1 MPRTQ
6 KTTRIIKRVGFCL
19 RWRLRPTSIIQRS
32 LRETRLQLLEHPRF
46 LSGVDVWP
54 LGWCGLVT
62 VISAT
67 VHVVAK
73 HYENN

>member
-19 RWRLRPTSIIQRS
+19 RWRLRPCSIIQRL
-32 LRETRLQLLEHPRF
+32 LRETRSQLLEHPRF

-54 LGWCGLVT
+54 LGWCGLVL
-62 VISAT
+62 S
-67 VHVVAK
+67 HVNTEDK
-73 HYENN
+73 KFYNQKD